1 MKKITIFLMVF
12 LLSMGGAIFAAD
24 DDTLLIS
31 GQIALTNSEEGF
43 SITLADI
50 KSMIGTTYVVND
62 PWMGENFYQGVKL
75 IDLLEYVGYPANA
88 EEIVLVCSDD
98 KEFVVKVE
106 DAEKYPIMLAY
117 ATRGRDLPKN
127 QGGPLKLVYPINKYP
142 EIEETYPSDDW
153 AWYIVEL
160 RVEM

>member
-43 SITLADI
+43 SITLAEI
-50 KSMIGTTYVVND
+50 KSMIGTTFVVND
-62 PWMGENFYQGVKL
+62 PWMGENFYQGIRL
-75 IDLLEYVGYPANA
+75 IDLLEYVGYPEDADQ
-88 EEIVLVCSDD
+88 IVLVCSDE
-98 KEFVVKVE
+98 KEFVVKVK
-106 DAEKYPIMLAY
+106 DAENYPIMLAY
-117 ATRGRDLPKN
+117 ATKGRDLPKN
-127 QGGPLKLVYPINKYP
+127 QGGPLKLVYPINQYP
-142 EIEETYPSDDW
+142 ELEEIYPADNW
-153 AWYIVEL
+153 AWYVVEL